1 MVEDTNPWQ
10 VTGSRNIYENDWIG
24 VTEYEVINPSG
35 GRGIYGKVH
44 FKNKAIGIIPID
56 EDGNTYL
63 VGQFRFPINRYS
75 WEIPEG
81 GSPESEDPLSCAQ
94 RELLEETGLRAAS
107 WEELLQM
114 DMSNSV
120 TDESAIIF
128 IARDLTQHQA
138 SPEET
143 EQLSVKKVS
152 IEKAY
157 EMVQNGEIRD
167 SLSIAGILKLIL
179 LKLESKEF

>member
-1 MVEDTNPWQ
+1 
-10 VTGSRNIYENDWIG
+10 
-24 VTEYEVINPSG
+24 
-35 GRGIYGKVH
+35 
-44 FKNKAIGIIPID
+44 
-56 EDGNTYL
+56 
-63 VGQFRFPINRYS
+63 
-75 WEIPEG
+75 
-81 GSPESEDPLSCAQ
+81 
-94 RELLEETGLRAAS
+94 
-107 WEELLQM
+107 M